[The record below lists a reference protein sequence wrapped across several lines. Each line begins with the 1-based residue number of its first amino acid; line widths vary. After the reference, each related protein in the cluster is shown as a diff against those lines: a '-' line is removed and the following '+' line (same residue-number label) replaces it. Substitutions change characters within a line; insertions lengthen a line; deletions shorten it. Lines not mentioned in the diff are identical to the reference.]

1 MKRLTRVLSCVGA
14 GTVVLTGALT
24 FPACGYALAGRGSFL
39 PSDIRTVG
47 IPPLDNRSTFLRV
60 EEMLTEKIRTEFIGR
75 GKYSV
80 RPDAEGADAVL
91 SGQIVGISVQP
102 VAVTEQQIAS
112 RYLFTVSMRVQFTDT
127 RTNAVLW
134 SNDSL
139 VFREE
144 YALATLSGA
153 LEGASFLDQEGG
165 SFDRIASDLA
175 RTVVTAILEAF

>member
-1 MKRLTRVLSCVGA
+1 MPWPAVVRSCRAISG
-14 GTVVLTGALT
+14 
-24 FPACGYALAGRGSFL
+24 
-39 PSDIRTVG
+39 PSA
-47 IPPLDNRSTFLRV
+47 
-60 EEMLTEKIRTEFIGR
+60 TEFIGR